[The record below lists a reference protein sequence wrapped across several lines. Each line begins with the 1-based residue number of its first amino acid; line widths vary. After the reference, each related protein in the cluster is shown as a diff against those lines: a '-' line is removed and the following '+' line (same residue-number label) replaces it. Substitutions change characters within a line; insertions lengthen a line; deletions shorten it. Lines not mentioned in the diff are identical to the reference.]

1 MQSLLV
7 PAAEVEQMVVTA
19 EAVVSCV
26 SLPAKV
32 FLPETPSQ
40 LPWAVEV
47 VVQFGL
53 VLRQL

>member
-7 PAAEVEQMVVTA
+7 LAVAVERMVVTA

-26 SLPAKV
+26 SLPAKAL
-32 FLPETPSQ
+32 LPEIPSQ